1 MCDSIGKLKQINQ
14 RNGPWED
21 AGKETAWEWVSTE
34 EAYGMAFRDMLQWVR
49 DNMDFNSTR
58 VFFTSM
64 SPTHQK

>member
-1 MCDSIGKLKQINQ
+1 MS
-14 RNGPWED
+14 
-21 AGKETAWEWVSTE
+21 WVSTE

-49 DNMDFNSTR
+49 DNMDMNATR